1 MEFTN
6 SQQEAIKNAFD
17 KVNITEPDTIRIV
30 LRWGEKPSDLDSHLI
45 GPKTDESSK
54 FHIYY
59 GSRSYYDENQY
70 NDDDYLYI
78 ADLDYDDTTAFGP
91 EIISIKSLMLN
102 GKPAYFMIKPNNSG
116 TLWTVF
122 KIIVKDGAYNIYF
135 IDEYSNCIE
144 STKVGA

>member
-1 MEFTN
+1 M
-6 SQQEAIKNAFD
+6 
-17 KVNITEPDTIRIV
+17 
-30 LRWGEKPSDLDSHLI
+30 
-45 GPKTDESSK
+45 
-54 FHIYY
+54 
-59 GSRSYYDENQY
+59 
-70 NDDDYLYI
+70 
-78 ADLDYDDTTAFGP
+78 DYDDTTAFGP
-91 EIISIKSLMLN
+91 EIISIKSLTNGEYYYYVHDFSNRNRSNSYELSNSKATVTIFKGSSKIPLMLN